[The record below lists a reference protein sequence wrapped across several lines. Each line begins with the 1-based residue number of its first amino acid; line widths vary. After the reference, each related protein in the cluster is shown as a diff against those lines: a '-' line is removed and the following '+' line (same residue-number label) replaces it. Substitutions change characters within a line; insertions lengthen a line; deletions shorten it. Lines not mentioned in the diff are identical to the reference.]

1 MRNLFLVKIRLSWY
15 FVIFFVIF
23 FVLAMILPRQNFSS
37 SALTLFSVNSFLYGF
52 YISPILAAQKA
63 RIEELHRIVRS
74 EANALF
80 AMVLSTKDLPEELRT
95 KLQNMFITYA
105 QSNTRRHYKVAEVAY
120 ERLIT
125 FCIEY
130 KGKQK
135 DEIETLLKSLVANQ
149 QNRTMLSMQM
159 SNKVFS
165 NEWMITM
172 MLFSITLSFILLLD
186 TGDSIILRVVTA
198 LLCTGLTM
206 LLVILAK
213 LSTLTHKKARQI
225 WQPFEKLLSS
235 NFYRID

>member
-1 MRNLFLVKIRLSWY
+1 MYNLLLLRIRLSWY
-15 FVIFFVIF
+15 FIIFFVVYFI
-23 FVLAMILPRQNFSS
+23 LAMVLPRQDFGS

-52 YISPILAAQKA
+52 YISPILAAQKG

-80 AMVLSTKDLPEELRT
+80 AMVLDTKDLPEELRN
-95 KLQNMFITYA
+95 KLQDMFITYA
-105 QSNTRRHYKVAEVAY
+105 QSNTRRHYKVAETAY
-120 ERLIT
+120 ERLIS
-125 FCIEY
+125 FCISY
-130 KGKQK
+130 KGKEK
-135 DEIETLLKSLVANQ
+135 EKIDKLLGSLVSNQ

-159 SNKVFS
+159 ANKVFS
-165 NEWMITM
+165 NEWIIIM
-172 MLFSITLSFILLLD
+172 MLFTITLSFILLLD
-186 TGDSIILRVVTA
+186 TGDKIILRIVTA

-235 NFYRID
+235 HFYRLD

>member
-1 MRNLFLVKIRLSWY
+1 MFNLLLMRIRLSWY
-15 FVIFFVIF
+15 FVIFFIIY
-23 FVLAMILPRQNFSS
+23 FVLAMVLPRQDFGS

-80 AMVLSTKDLPEELRT
+80 AMVLETKDLPEELRN
-95 KLQNMFITYA
+95 KLQDMFITYA
-105 QSNTRRHYKVAEVAY
+105 QSNTRRHYKVAETAY
-120 ERLIT
+120 ERLIS
-125 FCIEY
+125 FCISY
-130 KGKQK
+130 KGKEK
-135 DEIETLLKSLVANQ
+135 DKIDKLLGSLVSNQ

-159 SNKVFS
+159 ANKVFS
-165 NEWMITM
+165 NEWIIIM
-172 MLFSITLSFILLLD
+172 MLFTITLSFILLLD
-186 TGDSIILRVVTA
+186 TGDKIILRIVTA

-235 NFYRID
+235 HFYRLD

>member
-1 MRNLFLVKIRLSWY
+1 MFNLLLMRIRLSWY
-15 FVIFFVIF
+15 FVIFFVIY
-23 FVLAMILPRQNFSS
+23 FVLAMVLPRQDFGS

-80 AMVLSTKDLPEELRT
+80 AMVLETKDLPEELRT

-105 QSNTRRHYKVAEVAY
+105 QSNTRRHYKVAETAY
-120 ERLIT
+120 ERLIS
-125 FCIEY
+125 FCISY
-130 KGKQK
+130 KGKEK
-135 DEIETLLKSLVANQ
+135 DKIDKLLGNLVSNQ

-159 SNKVFS
+159 ANKVFS
-165 NEWMITM
+165 NEWIIIM
-172 MLFSITLSFILLLD
+172 MLFTITLSFILLLD
-186 TGDSIILRVVTA
+186 TGDKVILRIVTA

-235 NFYRID
+235 HFYRLD

>member
-1 MRNLFLVKIRLSWY
+1 MFNLLLMRIRLSWY
-15 FVIFFVIF
+15 FVIFFVIY
-23 FVLAMILPRQNFSS
+23 FVLAMVLPRQDFGS

-80 AMVLSTKDLPEELRT
+80 AMVLETKDLPEELRT
-95 KLQNMFITYA
+95 KVQNMFITYA
-105 QSNTRRHYKVAEVAY
+105 QSNTRRHYKVAETAY
-120 ERLIT
+120 ERLIS
-125 FCIEY
+125 FCISY
-130 KGKQK
+130 KGKEK
-135 DEIETLLKSLVANQ
+135 DKIDKLLGNLVSNQ

-159 SNKVFS
+159 ANKVFS
-165 NEWMITM
+165 NEWIIIM
-172 MLFSITLSFILLLD
+172 MLFTITLSFILLLD
-186 TGDSIILRVVTA
+186 TGDKVILRIVTA

-235 NFYRID
+235 HFYRLD

>member
-1 MRNLFLVKIRLSWY
+1 MRNLFLLKIRLSWY
-15 FVIFFVIF
+15 FVIFFIIY
-23 FVLAMILPRQNFSS
+23 FVLAMVLPRQNFSS

-80 AMVLSTKDLPEELRT
+80 AMVLSTKDLPDDLRT
-95 KLQNMFITYA
+95 KLQDMFITYA

-125 FCIEY
+125 FCVEY

-135 DEIETLLKSLVANQ
+135 DDIDKLLNSLVANQ
-149 QNRTMLSMQM
+149 QNRTMLAMQM
-159 SNKVFS
+159 ANKVFS